1 MVSWRR
7 LPGLFPTLLFLIS
20 TANIFLV
27 FYVKNVIQELKK
39 ESHGYLE
46 VHPPSFSHENAVIER
61 LEHLEMYIHNISNS
75 MKKPSHN
82 ERMKQK
88 EDDIKLPEESKG
100 EMHQAEKAKEED
112 KMEKEKKVVHR
123 KLFPDSRLFKR
134 WGADL
139 TEEQQ
144 TTAQDLFTK
153 YGYNVYLSDRLP
165 LDRPIPDTRYPS
177 CKEKKYSHDLPTLS
191 VVLIF
196 MNEAMSIILR
206 AITSII
212 NRTPSHLLKE
222 IVLVDDYSSNEDLK
236 GNLDEQIKNYN
247 AKHPG
252 LLKIVRHQKR
262 EGLTQARISGWE
274 ASTADVVA
282 ILDAHIEVNVGW
294 AEPILSR
301 IKEDRTVIISP
312 VFDNVRFDDFELL
325 EYAVA
330 ADGFDWALWCLYEP
344 LPREWYELKDETAPV
359 RSPSIMGI
367 LAAHRVFLGEIGVL
381 DGGMHIYGGEN
392 VELGLRVWQ
401 CGGQIEVLP
410 CSRVAH
416 LERAHKPYLLDF
428 SIAVRRN
435 ALRVAEVWMDEYKY
449 MVYFAWNLPV
459 ENPGIDYGD
468 VSSRKELRKKLNCKS
483 FDWYIK
489 NVYPNLIPLTTVLGY
504 GTMKNTL
511 NENICIDQGPV
522 PGSTP
527 IMYGCHAYSPQH
539 LFYLSTGEMYIGGL
553 RSRQNTVDRCLTD
566 PGTGDLPFIEQCNEA
581 VKKGLNMHWDFKQ
594 GSSVM
599 NKKTRRCL
607 EIVKDNPSSPDRLV
621 MQNCSGQKWNVQHT
635 VKDWGKR
642 SALR

>member
-1 MVSWRR
+1 MFFKYIRSRKPAKQPVGPLDDRDTKGALKDDKVIAEKLNGFFASV
-7 LPGLFPTLLFLIS
+7 F
-20 TANIFLV
+20 TAEDVREIPRP
-27 FYVKNVIQELKK
+27 E
-39 ESHGYLE
+39 
-46 VHPPSFSHENAVIER
+46 
-61 LEHLEMYIHNISNS
+61 
-75 MKKPSHN
+75 
-82 ERMKQK
+82 MKQK
-88 EDDIKLPEESKG
+88 EDDIKLPEESKD

-112 KMEKEKKVVHR
+112 KMEKKVVHR
-123 KLFPDSRLFKR
+123 KLFPDSHLFKR

-177 CKEKKYSHDLPTLS
+177 CKVKKYPHDLPTLS

-196 MNEAMSIILR
+196 FNEAMSIILR

-236 GNLDEQIKNYN
+236 GYLDEQIKNYN

-312 VFDNVRFDDFELL
+312 VFDNVHFDDFELL
-325 EYAVA
+325 EYAVS

-344 LPREWYELKDETAPV
+344 LPKEWYALKDETAPI

-410 CSRVAH
+410 CARVAH
-416 LERAHKPYLLDF
+416 LERAHKPYMLDL
-428 SIAVRRN
+428 SIAMRRN
-435 ALRVAEVWMDEYKY
+435 ALRVAEVWMDDYKY
-449 MVYFAWNLPV
+449 MVYFAWNLPI

-489 NVYPNLIPLTTVLGY
+489 NVYPNLIPLTTVVVY
-504 GTMKNTL
+504 GTVST
-511 NENICIDQGPV
+511 NICVDQGPV
-522 PGSTP
+522 PGNTP
-527 IMYGCHAYSPQH
+527 IMYDCHAYSSQV
-539 LFYLSTGEMYIGGL
+539 LKTNCSLSHASFVL
-553 RSRQNTVDRCLTD
+553 
-566 PGTGDLPFIEQCNEA
+566 
-581 VKKGLNMHWDFKQ
+581 Q

-599 NKKTRRCL
+599 NKKTKRCL
-607 EIVKDNPSSPDRLV
+607 EIVMDNLSSPYRLV
-621 MQNCSGQKWNVQHT
+621 MQNCTGQKWNVQHT

>member
-1 MVSWRR
+1 RGLAPTSY
-7 LPGLFPTLLFLIS
+7 LHPPGL
-20 TANIFLV
+20 
-27 FYVKNVIQELKK
+27 
-39 ESHGYLE
+39 
-46 VHPPSFSHENAVIER
+46 
-61 LEHLEMYIHNISNS
+61 
-75 MKKPSHN
+75 
-82 ERMKQK
+82 
-88 EDDIKLPEESKG
+88 LP
-100 EMHQAEKAKEED
+100 H
-112 KMEKEKKVVHR
+112 
-123 KLFPDSRLFKR
+123 
-134 WGADL
+134 
-139 TEEQQ
+139 
-144 TTAQDLFTK
+144 DLFTK

-177 CKEKKYSHDLPTLS
+177 CKVKKYPHDLPTLS

-196 MNEAMSIILR
+196 FNEAMSIILR

-236 GNLDEQIKNYN
+236 GYLDEQIKNYN

-312 VFDNVRFDDFELL
+312 VFDNVHFDDFELL
-325 EYAVA
+325 EYAVS

-344 LPREWYELKDETAPV
+344 LPKEWYACTSD
-359 RSPSIMGI
+359 PSLGVFLHCSQTPMTGPFQ
-367 LAAHRVFLGEIGVL
+367 VFLGEIGVL

-410 CSRVAH
+410 CARVAH
-416 LERAHKPYLLDF
+416 LERAHKPYMLDL
-428 SIAVRRN
+428 SIAMRRN
-435 ALRVAEVWMDEYKY
+435 ALRVAEVWMDDYKY
-449 MVYFAWNLPV
+449 MVYFAWNLPI

-489 NVYPNLIPLTTVLGY
+489 NVYPNLIPLTTVVVY

-511 NENICIDQGPV
+511 NENICVDQGPV
-522 PGSTP
+522 PGNTP
-527 IMYGCHAYSPQH
+527 IMYDCHAYSSQV
-539 LFYLSTGEMYIGGL
+539 LKTSYLTATRNLLLSFAL
-553 RSRQNTVDRCLTD
+553 DSFLSHASFVL
-566 PGTGDLPFIEQCNEA
+566 
-581 VKKGLNMHWDFKQ
+581 Q

-599 NKKTRRCL
+599 NKKTKRCL
-607 EIVKDNPSSPDRLV
+607 EIVMDNLSSPYRLV
-621 MQNCSGQKWNVQHT
+621 MQNCTGQKWNVQHT

>member
-7 LPGLFPTLLFLIS
+7 LPGFFPAVLFLVS

-27 FYVKNVIQELKK
+27 FYVKNVIQELKN
-39 ESHGYLE
+39 ESHRYLA
-46 VHPPSFSHENAVIER
+46 VHPQSFSQENAVIER
-61 LEHLEMYIHNISNS
+61 LDHLEMYIHNISANF
-75 MKKPSHN
+75 MKKPSYN
-82 ERMKQK
+82 ERNKQK

-100 EMHQAEKAKEED
+100 EMHEDEKAKEED
-112 KMEKEKKVVHR
+112 KMEKKVVHR
-123 KLFPDSRLFKR
+123 KLFPDSILFKR

-177 CKEKKYSHDLPTLS
+177 CKVKKYPHDLPTLS

-222 IVLVDDYSSNEDLK
+222 IVLVDDYSSNEELK
-236 GNLDEQIKNYN
+236 GHLDEQIKNYN

-294 AEPILSR
+294 AEPILAR

-312 VFDNVRFDDFELL
+312 VFDNIHFDDFELFV
-325 EYAVA
+325 YNVY

-344 LPREWYELKDETAPV
+344 LPEEWYTLKDETAPV

-367 LAAHRVFLGEIGVL
+367 LAAHREFLGEIGVL
-381 DGGMHIYGGEN
+381 DGGMYIYGGEN

-401 CGGQIEVLP
+401 CGGRIEVLP

-435 ALRVAEVWMDEYKY
+435 ALRVAEVWMDDYKY
-449 MVYFAWNLPV
+449 MVYFAWNLPM

-489 NVYPNLIPLTTVLGY
+489 NVYPNLIPLTTVVGY

-522 PGSTP
+522 PGNTP
-527 IMYGCHAYSPQH
+527 IMYVCHVYSPQH

-553 RSRQNTVDRCLTD
+553 QSRQNAVDRCLID
-566 PGTGDLPFIEQCNEA
+566 PGSGDLPFIEQCNEA

-599 NKKTRRCL
+599 NKKTKRCL
-607 EIVKDNPSSPDRLV
+607 EIVKDNLSSPYRLV
-621 MQNCSGQKWNVQHT
+621 MQNCTGQKWNIQHT
-635 VKDWGKR
+635 VNDWGKR
-642 SALR
+642 SSLR

>member
-1 MVSWRR
+1 NI
-7 LPGLFPTLLFLIS
+7 LTLLRLTFGILPLQIP
-20 TANIFLV
+20 
-27 FYVKNVIQELKK
+27 FYK
-39 ESHGYLE
+39 E
-46 VHPPSFSHENAVIER
+46 
-61 LEHLEMYIHNISNS
+61 
-75 MKKPSHN
+75 
-82 ERMKQK
+82 K

-100 EMHQAEKAKEED
+100 EMHQAEKAKEKD
-112 KMEKEKKVVHR
+112 KMEKKVVHR
-123 KLFPDSRLFKR
+123 KLFPDSHLFKR

-177 CKEKKYSHDLPTLS
+177 CKEKKYPHDLPTLS
-191 VVLIF
+191 VILIF

-236 GNLDEQIKNYN
+236 GYLDEQIKNYN

-325 EYAVA
+325 EYAVS

-344 LPREWYELKDETAPV
+344 LPKEWYALKDETAPV

-410 CSRVAH
+410 CARVAH
-416 LERAHKPYLLDF
+416 LERAHKPYLLDL
-428 SIAVRRN
+428 SIAMRRN
-435 ALRVAEVWMDEYKY
+435 ALRVAEVWMDDYKY
-449 MVYFAWNLPV
+449 MIYFAWNLPI

-489 NVYPNLIPLTTVLGY
+489 NVYPNLIPLTTVVGY
-504 GTMKNTL
+504 GTVST
-511 NENICIDQGPV
+511 NICIDQGPV
-522 PGSTP
+522 PGNTP
-527 IMYGCHAYSPQH
+527 IMYGCHAYSPQV
-539 LFYLSTGEMYIGGL
+539 LKTSYLT
-553 RSRQNTVDRCLTD
+553 NAVDRCLTD

-594 GSSVM
+594 VGEFPCPYISMACFILKEPKMLYTHEDKFSYGEAPAVGFAHAIQGAKLMSLGTADTPHLMDQDLDTSNSILSSTLPTSHPASLAT
-599 NKKTRRCL
+599 TRIL
-607 EIVKDNPSSPDRLV
+607 TIMHWDQAILSSRSLAVELLV
-621 MQNCSGQKWNVQHT
+621 RREKSGLMSVQYK
-635 VKDWGKR
+635 VI
-642 SALR
+642 

>member
-1 MVSWRR
+1 LHKPKENRVLLVVYLVMLTGLLPTSLPSPIPFSLTCALLLKSQDVRLIPTVEIPVSDRVTKCPDFIGTVLIFGAFSYIDPVFRTNYFLLCPEYEDASFTW
-7 LPGLFPTLLFLIS
+7 LLLYWVFSGTLL
-20 TANIFLV
+20 IF
-27 FYVKNVIQELKK
+27 
-39 ESHGYLE
+39 
-46 VHPPSFSHENAVIER
+46 FS
-61 LEHLEMYIHNISNS
+61 
-75 MKKPSHN
+75 
-82 ERMKQK
+82 
-88 EDDIKLPEESKG
+88 
-100 EMHQAEKAKEED
+100 
-112 KMEKEKKVVHR
+112 
-123 KLFPDSRLFKR
+123 
-134 WGADL
+134 
-139 TEEQQ
+139 
-144 TTAQDLFTK
+144 
-153 YGYNVYLSDRLP
+153 LS
-165 LDRPIPDTRYPS
+165 YS
-177 CKEKKYSHDLPTLS
+177 CKVKKYPHDLPTLS

-222 IVLVDDYSSNEDLK
+222 IVLVDDYSSNEELK
-236 GNLDEQIKNYN
+236 GHLDEQIKNYN

-294 AEPILSR
+294 AEPILAR

-312 VFDNVRFDDFELL
+312 VFDNIHFDDFELFV
-325 EYAVA
+325 YNVY

-344 LPREWYELKDETAPV
+344 LPEEWYTLKDETAPV

-367 LAAHRVFLGEIGVL
+367 LAAHREFLGEIGVL
-381 DGGMHIYGGEN
+381 DGGMYIYGGEN

-401 CGGQIEVLP
+401 CGGRIEVLP

-435 ALRVAEVWMDEYKY
+435 ALRVAEVWMDDYKY
-449 MVYFAWNLPV
+449 MVYFAWNLPM

-489 NVYPNLIPLTTVLGY
+489 NVYPNLIPLTTVVGY
-504 GTMKNTL
+504 GTVSTSLSQMSGILLWDFISVLAHLLRCN
-511 NENICIDQGPV
+511 V
-522 PGSTP
+522 PF
-527 IMYGCHAYSPQH
+527 QH

-553 RSRQNTVDRCLTD
+553 QSRQNAVDRCLID
-566 PGTGDLPFIEQCNEA
+566 PGSGDLPFIEQCNEA

-594 GSSVM
+594 VGEFLCLYISMESFILKEPKMLYVQEGKFSHGEAPAVGFVHAIQGAKLMSLGAAAALHLIGQNLDTSNSILSSTLPTTTQASLATTWV
-599 NKKTRRCL
+599 L
-607 EIVKDNPSSPDRLV
+607 F
-621 MQNCSGQKWNVQHT
+621 
-635 VKDWGKR
+635 
-642 SALR
+642 

>member
-7 LPGLFPTLLFLIS
+7 LPGLFPTVLFLVS

-39 ESHGYLE
+39 ESHGYLA
-46 VHPPSFSHENAVIER
+46 VHPRSFSQENALIER
-61 LEHLEMYIHNISNS
+61 LDHLEMYIHNISNS

-100 EMHQAEKAKEED
+100 EIHQTEKAKEED
-112 KMEKEKKVVHR
+112 KMEKKVVHR
-123 KLFPDSRLFKR
+123 KLFPDSHLFKR

-139 TEEQQ
+139 TEDQQ
-144 TTAQDLFTK
+144 TTAQDLFIK

-165 LDRPIPDTRYPS
+165 LDRPIPDTRYPRDKISPLDFTEIHVAVFKHSHFPLAKNTCLSVEGQDLCKDKGLVLSYVKAPLHRIRPSRLFFMGSQCSEQIISRFVLVVLNPEYEDAPFTWLRLYWVFSAILLIFFSLSYS
-177 CKEKKYSHDLPTLS
+177 CKEKKYPHDLPTLS
-191 VVLIF
+191 VILIF
-196 MNEAMSIILR
+196 MNEAMSIILQ
-206 AITSII
+206 
-212 NRTPSHLLKE
+212 E
-222 IVLVDDYSSNEDLK
+222 LK
-236 GNLDEQIKNYN
+236 GHLDEQIKNYN

-330 ADGFDWALWCLYEP
+330 ADGFDWALWCVYEP
-344 LPREWYELKDETAPV
+344 LPKEWYALKDETAPV

-435 ALRVAEVWMDEYKY
+435 ALRVAEV
-449 MVYFAWNLPV
+449 
-459 ENPGIDYGD
+459 
-468 VSSRKELRKKLNCKS
+468 
-483 FDWYIK
+483 
-489 NVYPNLIPLTTVLGY
+489 
-504 GTMKNTL
+504 
-511 NENICIDQGPV
+511 
-522 PGSTP
+522 
-527 IMYGCHAYSPQH
+527 
-539 LFYLSTGEMYIGGL
+539 
-553 RSRQNTVDRCLTD
+553 
-566 PGTGDLPFIEQCNEA
+566 
-581 VKKGLNMHWDFKQ
+581 
-594 GSSVM
+594 
-599 NKKTRRCL
+599 
-607 EIVKDNPSSPDRLV
+607 
-621 MQNCSGQKWNVQHT
+621 
-635 VKDWGKR
+635 
-642 SALR
+642 

>member
-1 MVSWRR
+1 
-7 LPGLFPTLLFLIS
+7 
-20 TANIFLV
+20 
-27 FYVKNVIQELKK
+27 
-39 ESHGYLE
+39 
-46 VHPPSFSHENAVIER
+46 
-61 LEHLEMYIHNISNS
+61 
-75 MKKPSHN
+75 
-82 ERMKQK
+82 MKQK

-112 KMEKEKKVVHR
+112 KMKKEKKVVHR

-222 IVLVDDYSSNEDLK
+222 IVLVDDYSSNEALK

-392 VELGLRVWQ
+392 VELGLR
-401 CGGQIEVLP
+401 
-410 CSRVAH
+410 
-416 LERAHKPYLLDF
+416 
-428 SIAVRRN
+428 
-435 ALRVAEVWMDEYKY
+435 
-449 MVYFAWNLPV
+449 
-459 ENPGIDYGD
+459 NPGIDYGD

-489 NVYPNLIPLTTVLGY
+489 NVYPNLIPLTTIVGY

-522 PGSTP
+522 PGNTP

-635 VKDWGKR
+635 VKDWASREEQAESMGEQQQSTHR
-642 SALR
+642 SGDTTVSRSKYVDVSSIIHVAEVA

>member
-1 MVSWRR
+1 LLCVSEQ
-7 LPGLFPTLLFLIS
+7 TLLNSLS
-20 TANIFLV
+20 PVSNITCTLV
-27 FYVKNVIQELKK
+27 FLLHLSVD
-39 ESHGYLE
+39 
-46 VHPPSFSHENAVIER
+46 FSG
-61 LEHLEMYIHNISNS
+61 
-75 MKKPSHN
+75 
-82 ERMKQK
+82 K

-112 KMEKEKKVVHR
+112 KMEKKVVHR
-123 KLFPDSRLFKR
+123 KLFPDSKLFKR

-177 CKEKKYSHDLPTLS
+177 CKVKKYPHDLPTLS
-191 VVLIF
+191 VILIF

-236 GNLDEQIKNYN
+236 GHLDEQIKNYN

-301 IKEDRTVIISP
+301 IKEDRTIIISP

-344 LPREWYELKDETAPV
+344 LPKEWYALKDDTAPV

-416 LERAHKPYLLDF
+416 LERAHKPYMLDL
-428 SIAVRRN
+428 SIAMRRN
-435 ALRVAEVWMDEYKY
+435 ALRVAEVWMDNYKY
-449 MVYFAWNLPV
+449 MVYFAWNLPI

-489 NVYPNLIPLTTVLGY
+489 NIYPNLIPLTTIVGY
-504 GTMKNTL
+504 GTVST
-511 NENICIDQGPV
+511 NICIDQGPV
-522 PGSTP
+522 PGNTP
-527 IMYGCHAYSPQH
+527 IMYGCHTYSPQV
-539 LFYLSTGEMYIGGL
+539 LQTSCLAATRNL
-553 RSRQNTVDRCLTD
+553 LLNTVDRCLTD
-566 PGTGDLPFIEQCNEA
+566 PDTGDLPFIEQCNEA

-599 NKKTRRCL
+599 NKKTKRCL
-607 EIVKDNPSSPDRLV
+607 EIVKDSPSSPYRLV
-621 MQNCSGQKWNVQHT
+621 MQNCTGQKWNVQHT

>member
-7 LPGLFPTLLFLIS
+7 LPGLFPTMLFFVS
-20 TANIFLV
+20 SANIFLV
-27 FYVKNVIQELKK
+27 FYVRNVMHQLKK
-39 ESHGYLE
+39 GSSGYLE
-46 VHPPSFSHENAVIER
+46 VQPRFVSQENAVIER
-61 LEHLEMYIHNISNS
+61 LDHLEMYIHNFSNS
-75 MKKPSHN
+75 MKKPFHN

-88 EDDIKLPEESKG
+88 EDEIKLPEESKDKG
-100 EMHQAEKAKEED
+100 RQAERAKEDD
-112 KMEKEKKVVHR
+112 KMKMEKKVVHR
-123 KLFPDSRLFKR
+123 KLFPDSSLFKR

-144 TTAQDLFTK
+144 TTAQDLFIK
-153 YGYNVYLSDRLP
+153 YGYNVYLSDGLP

-177 CKEKKYSHDLPTLS
+177 CKVKKYPQDLPTLS

-196 MNEAMSIILR
+196 MNEAISIILR

-212 NRTPSHLLKE
+212 NRTPPRLLKE

-236 GNLDEQIKNYN
+236 GHLDEQIKNFN

-252 LLKIVRHQKR
+252 LLKIVRHKKR

-282 ILDAHIEVNVGW
+282 ILDAHIEVNIGW

-312 VFDNVRFDDFELL
+312 VFDNIRFDDFKLL
-325 EYAVA
+325 EYSVA

-344 LPREWYELKDETAPV
+344 LPKEWYELKDETAPV

-367 LAAHRVFLGEIGVL
+367 LAAHREFLGEIGVL

-392 VELGLRVWQ
+392 VELGLRAWQ

-410 CSRVAH
+410 CSRIAH
-416 LERAHKPYLLDF
+416 LERAHKPYMLDL
-428 SIAVRRN
+428 SIAMRRN
-435 ALRVAEVWMDEYKY
+435 ALRVAEVWMDDYKY
-449 MVYFAWNLPV
+449 MVYFAWNLPI
-459 ENPGIDYGD
+459 ENHGIDYGD

-489 NVYPNLIPLTTVLGY
+489 NIYPNLIPLTTVVGY

-522 PGSTP
+522 PGNTP

-539 LFYLSTGEMYIGGL
+539 LFYLSTGEIYIGGL
-553 RSRQNTVDRCLTD
+553 RSRKSTVDRCLTD
-566 PGTGDLPFIEQCNEA
+566 SGTGDLPFIEQCNEA

-599 NKKTRRCL
+599 NKKTKRCL
-607 EIVKDNPSSPDRLV
+607 EIVKDNPSSAYRLV
-621 MQNCSGQKWNVQHT
+621 MQNCTGQKWNIQYT
-635 VKDWGKR
+635 VKDWGKTGT
-642 SALR
+642 LR

>member
-1 MVSWRR
+1 MIRIHS
-7 LPGLFPTLLFLIS
+7 S
-20 TANIFLV
+20 A
-27 FYVKNVIQELKK
+27 ELKEK
-39 ESHGYLE
+39 RHMYQKAERGKLSLRCCAPDLPFLE
-46 VHPPSFSHENAVIER
+46 EVR
-61 LEHLEMYIHNISNS
+61 
-75 MKKPSHN
+75 
-82 ERMKQK
+82 
-88 EDDIKLPEESKG
+88 
-100 EMHQAEKAKEED
+100 
-112 KMEKEKKVVHR
+112 
-123 KLFPDSRLFKR
+123 
-134 WGADL
+134 
-139 TEEQQ
+139 
-144 TTAQDLFTK
+144 
-153 YGYNVYLSDRLP
+153 
-165 LDRPIPDTRYPS
+165 RYPTWRPHLHCQEHRRYFGS
-177 CKEKKYSHDLPTLS
+177 CKKKKYSHDLPTLS

-236 GNLDEQIKNYN
+236 GNLDEQIKKYN

-344 LPREWYELKDETAPV
+344 LPREWFELKDETAPV

-416 LERAHKPYLLDF
+416 LERAHKPYLLDL

-435 ALRVAEVWMDEYKY
+435 ALRVAEVWMDDYKY

-489 NVYPNLIPLTTVLGY
+489 NVYPNLIPLTTIVGY

-522 PGSTP
+522 PGNTP

-553 RSRQNTVDRCLTD
+553 RSRQTTVDRCLTD

-599 NKKTRRCL
+599 NKKTKRCL
-607 EIVKDNPSSPDRLV
+607 EIVKDNPSSPARLV
-621 MQNCSGQKWNVQHT
+621 MQNCSGQKWNIQHT